1 MQNIFKKVLQKHIT
15 VITGF
20 YFPEDTAIGLY
31 TKQLVD
37 DLIKNNYT
45 VEIITGFP
53 NYPKWKI
60 FEDYQKL
67 NSFYQ
72 EDINKTTIY
81 RYKQFV
87 PKKVNLS
94 GRLTMIFSLLY
105 GTFVNVKKI
114 KNTDLVICIIPF
126 TFLIFPASVL
136 AKKHQAK
143 LWVHVQDFEFD
154 LALESGVIG
163 KKNLFFN
170 WFKTAVLKL
179 EKKLL
184 NKATVLSSISK
195 SMMNK
200 GKFKTNRD
208 FVYFPNWVSSTNIN
222 PHSYNPHSFFNPNKF
237 SLLYSG
243 NIGEKQDWNLFENLC
258 KIIKKEDNIE
268 INIVGNGS
276 YYENLK
282 KIISNY
288 DFVKLH
294 EPVPYKRLNDLLCSA
309 NLHFLFQKTE
319 VVDTVMPSKIL
330 GMMASK
336 KPSIITGNLN
346 SEVYN
351 VIHESNGGFYFEN
364 NDIKLI
370 YNKII
375 ELKNNTDLC
384 TSLGNNARKYILENF
399 SESSILNNFQEE
411 LKSLLKSQKKPL
423 SKKINRGYKKT
434 KLIN

>member
-1 MQNIFKKVLQKHIT
+1 MLQKHIT

-37 DLIKNNYT
+37 NLIKNNYT

-72 EDINKTTIY
+72 EDINKTSIY

-87 PKKVNLS
+87 PKKANLS
-94 GRLTMIFSLLY
+94 GRLKMIFSLLY
-105 GTFVNVKKI
+105 GTFINIKKI

-136 AKKHQAK
+136 SKNHQAK

-154 LALESGVIG
+154 LALESGVIS
-163 KKNLFFN
+163 KKNFFFN
-170 WFKTAVLKL
+170 FFKKAVLKL
-179 EKKLL
+179 EKSLL

-195 SMMNK
+195 SMINK
-200 GKFKTNRD
+200 GKLKTNKD

-222 PHSYNPHSFFNPNKF
+222 PVIYNPHSFFNPNKF

-243 NIGEKQDWNLFENLC
+243 NIGEKQDWILFENLC
-258 KIIKKEDNIE
+258 KIIKKEDNID
-268 INIVGNGS
+268 IIIVGNGS
-276 YYENLK
+276 YCDNLK
-282 KIISNY
+282 KLISNY
-288 DFVKLH
+288 NFVNFH
-294 EPVPYKRLNDLLCSA
+294 EPVPYQNLNDLLCSA

-330 GMMASK
+330 GMMASN
-336 KPSIITGNLN
+336 KPSIITGNIN
-346 SEVYN
+346 SEVYK
-351 VIHESNGGFYFEN
+351 VIQESNGGFYFEN
-364 NDIKLI
+364 NDTQLI

-375 ELKNNTDLC
+375 ELKNNPDLC
-384 TSLGNNARKYILENF
+384 ISAGINARKYILENF
-399 SESSILNNFQEE
+399 SETSILNNFQIEI
-411 LKSLLKSQKKPL
+411 KSLLK
-423 SKKINRGYKKT
+423 I
-434 KLIN
+434 